1 MKPKFVKIS
10 DWVIEK
16 IRSGELLPGDK
27 VPSENELIHTFAVS
41 NTTARKSLQLIETKG
56 YAQRIKG
63 KGTFVLN
70 KTEDHHLLRVLG
82 SIDATRRGFDEGLKV
97 EGFQPKT
104 VVLEKT
110 ILDHGISTEIS
121 GKHYIMEGPV
131 LKVHQLRYADDLL
144 LKDETKYI
152 SIKLCPRINMLSTD
166 LSYFKVYED
175 KYNHKISDIK
185 QNLSTIILPPDD
197 QANNFEV
204 REALPV
210 FVLDSVVLCQP
221 GTVLE
226 LEKSMYRGDKYKFAI
241 IAHPEY
247 NEIVHSGTKK
257 V

>member
-10 DWVIEK
+10 EQIINK
-16 IRSGELLPGDK
+16 IKAGELLPGDK
-27 VPSENELIHTFAVS
+27 VPSENELIQKFGVS
-41 NTTARKSLQLIETKG
+41 NTTARKSLQLIESEG

-70 KTEDHHLLRVLG
+70 KTEDHHLVRILG
-82 SIDATRRGFDEGLKV
+82 SIDSTRRGFDELLKV

-110 ILDHGISTEIS
+110 ILEHGVSTEIS
-121 GKHYIMEGPV
+121 GKHYIMEGPI

-152 SIKLCPRINMLSTD
+152 SIKLCPKINMLSTD

-175 KYNHKISDIK
+175 KYHHKISDIK
-185 QNLSTIILPPDD
+185 QNLSAIILPPNDPS
-197 QANNFEV
+197 NNFEV
-204 REALPV
+204 TVSLPV
-210 FVLDSVVLCQP
+210 FVLDSVVMCHP
-221 GTVLE
+221 AHVLE
-226 LEKSMYRGDKYKFAI
+226 LEKSLYRGDKYKFAI

-247 NEIVHSGTKK
+247 NVNVNSGTKN